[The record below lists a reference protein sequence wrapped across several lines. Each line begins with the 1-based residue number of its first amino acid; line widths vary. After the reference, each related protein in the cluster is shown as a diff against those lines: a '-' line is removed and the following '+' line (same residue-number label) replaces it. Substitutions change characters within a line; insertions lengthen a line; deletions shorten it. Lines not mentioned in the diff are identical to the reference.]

1 MRDTLYM
8 YLTNCNWFVENDLS
22 IQDVNATQHTFVHL
36 GKPIMPGNWKQKS
49 TRGSPDFLEA
59 AG

>member
-1 MRDTLYM
+1 M

-36 GKPIMPGNWKQKS
+36 GKPILPGNWKQKS